1 MNAFLVALGLIFVAE
16 LGDKTQLL
24 TFALASKYS
33 PSKVLLGVF
42 IGTFS
47 VNLVSVVAGQL
58 VGMALPEFWIGLVAG
73 LAFIGFGIWMFF
85 GDEDED
91 EDEGEKRS
99 PGKFGIVITV
109 AVTLFLAEM
118 GDKTMLAAMTIASHE
133 QKLIPVWLGASL
145 GMFAANAIAVLV
157 GVMLGKALPERPIR
171 IGAAVIFIASGLAIL
186 WRTIT

>member
-1 MNAFLVALGLIFVAE
+1 
-16 LGDKTQLL
+16 
-24 TFALASKYS
+24 
-33 PSKVLLGVF
+33 
-42 IGTFS
+42 
-47 VNLVSVVAGQL
+47 
-58 VGMALPEFWIGLVAG
+58 
-73 LAFIGFGIWMFF
+73 
-85 GDEDED
+85 
-91 EDEGEKRS
+91 
-99 PGKFGIVITV
+99 V